1 MKIKK
6 RNILL
11 FLAVVTGLC
20 FLGYYTF
27 DQARDHLRK
36 LDQTISQKELDLDLI
51 KRDINNNMEYV
62 AKWDSIKSF
71 MDETPGDR
79 LTAYGDF
86 IISLET
92 ERNFDLQST
101 PEERPIPDNK
111 EMQEIVFKL
120 EFLSNI
126 TDLAEF
132 LGRLDSEQNKL
143 LQIKSLTVNYRG
155 KSYRSGYTGYDKTDD
170 KELSVTMVLAAPTK
184 LVQNVEE
191 AATFTG
197 NLLK

>member
-11 FLAVVTGLC
+11 FLAIVTGLG

-27 DQARDHLRK
+27 TQARDHLQK

-51 KRDINNNMEYV
+51 RRDIDNNMEYV
-62 AKWDSIKSF
+62 DKWDSIRSF
-71 MDETPGDR
+71 MDEAPGDR

-101 PEERPIPDNK
+101 PEERAIPDNK

-120 EFLSNI
+120 EFVSNI
-126 TDLAEF
+126 SDLAEF
-132 LGRLDSEQNKL
+132 LGRLDQEQDKL
-143 LQIKSLTVNYRG
+143 LQIKSMAVTYRG
-155 KSYRSGYTGYDKTDD
+155 KSYRTAYGSYDKNDD
-170 KELSVTMVLAAPTK
+170 KELSVTLVLAAPTK
-184 LVQNVEE
+184 LVQETEE

-197 NLLK
+197 SLLQ